1 MKKGLLIGLSTTILA
16 TGVYGASAY
25 TGNKT
30 DYTSPFTWNQ
40 TDQYDVATFGPNGLD
55 WRMASCMIQTATFL
69 KIKTGSADIGYAPKD
84 LKLTL
89 DKTNGY
95 ASTGYLSY
103 KKVDFGDDWYLY
115 GAQEEHGVRAATYDD
130 VIRYYKEG
138 YVIGMRVISPAG
150 PHFIAVDHIDEDG
163 TIYIFDSG
171 FRGTKFTDTYNKNS
185 ITDVVL
191 LKSKSGKKGYDLPTL
206 YNHVAGTKLYDKV
219 DQNTKAESEED
230 KAKEVKKLK
239 IIADA
244 RKAEK
249 LKKVEYAV
257 SNAENSKDEK
267 QITYAHTL
275 VSSLE
280 KSERTDFIKRLNNI
294 KKG

>member
-30 DYTSPFTWNQ
+30 DYSSPFTWNQ

-163 TIYIFDSG
+163 TIHIFDSG

-239 IIADA
+239 VIADA

-257 SNAENSKDEK
+257 FK
-267 QITYAHTL
+267 
-275 VSSLE
+275 
-280 KSERTDFIKRLNNI
+280 
-294 KKG
+294 